1 MYFILD
7 NKKVY
12 VIRYLKKILQAH
24 LGSYLVLFLMKVV
37 NIFEDTLENPIVK
50 GKNIKEQFSNKK
62 KCHIVINIV
71 MFHK

>member
-1 MYFILD
+1 
-7 NKKVY
+7 
-12 VIRYLKKILQAH
+12 
-24 LGSYLVLFLMKVV
+24 MKVV